1 MAESP
6 ATTRALRLLTM
17 IPFLREK
24 RAISLTELAA
34 AVGSDVAT
42 VAADLTVLSLCGGDE
57 RDPGQLVGVYVED
70 GVAQVFADMPALD
83 RPVRLTPAEARAL
96 TAALQTIGVD
106 AGSPLVERLAEF
118 ASRAGEPA
126 EIASTLRASFAQGGQ
141 AAVIAALDMA
151 AEKGVT
157 ARIGYVSAQSG
168 ETSRDVRP
176 YALYRWRDTWYVV
189 AHCESSGDVRTFRI
203 DRVTSVEL
211 TAKRFVRPEG
221 LDVSASP
228 LPDLGGR
235 PRAAVRFSSDAPDL
249 NDREWPGATFERA
262 ADGSVVASVP
272 YAGTSWIARKVAS
285 RLGEAVVVSP
295 PEVRTAVAEAAQE
308 LLDTMAS

>member
-17 IPFLREK
+17 IPFLRER

-42 VAADLTVLSLCGGDE
+42 VADDLTVLSLCGGDE

-83 RPVRLTPAEARAL
+83 RPVRLTPGEARAL

-106 AGSPLVERLAEF
+106 AGSPLVQRLAEF
-118 ASRAGEPA
+118 ASSAGEPA
-126 EIASTLRASFAQGGQ
+126 AIASTLRASFAQGGQ
-141 AAVIAALDMA
+141 AAVIAALDLA

-176 YALYRWRDTWYVV
+176 HALYRWRDTWYLV
-189 AHCESSGDVRTFRI
+189 AHCETAGEVRTFRV
-203 DRVTSVEL
+203 DRITSVES
-211 TAKRFVRPEG
+211 TGRHFERPVG

-228 LPDLGGR
+228 LPDLDGL
-235 PRAAVRFSSDAPDL
+235 PRACVRFSSDAPDL
-249 NDREWPGATFERA
+249 NDREWPGATFERGT
-262 ADGSVVASVP
+262 DGSVTASVP
-272 YAGTSWIARKVAS
+272 YAGTSWIARKVVA
-285 RLGEAVVVSP
+285 RLGDAVVLSP
-295 PEVRTAVAEAAQE
+295 PGLRATVAETARE
-308 LLDTMAS
+308 LLDTMVD